1 MSLHS
6 NRSKRLGLV
15 RARIPEDK
23 KQQFA
28 ALAKRHGL
36 TEAKLLRRLV
46 ARALAEST
54 SPKAP
59 AVKTT
64 TQPEP
69 TRRKDRLLVQLHP
82 ADRRALL
89 ERGAARNV
97 TASRYVTAL
106 IRAHLNTNPRLPL
119 AEAAMLNELVKELN
133 QVGANL
139 NHLVDSANEGAVWAE
154 SLRDVLGQLLKL
166 FEKLALRLREFARTN
181 RRSWDA
187 KVGPEDFETDS
198 PPR

>member
-1 MSLHS
+1 MSDHS
-6 NRSKRLGLV
+6 DSSRRLALV
-15 RARIPEDK
+15 RARIPKEK
-23 KQQFA
+23 KQQFS
-28 ALAKRHGL
+28 ALAKKRGMN
-36 TEAKLLRRLV
+36 EAKLLRQLI
-46 ARALAEST
+46 ARALAEPTPSQAPEAST
-54 SPKAP
+54 LP
-59 AVKTT
+59 A
-64 TQPEP
+64 QP

-89 ERGAARNV
+89 ELGAARNV

-133 QVGANL
+133 QVGASL
-139 NHLVDSANEGAVWAE
+139 NHLVDSANEGAAWAE
-154 SLRDVLGQLLKL
+154 SIRDVLEQLLKL

-187 KVGPEDFETDS
+187 KIAPEDFEADP